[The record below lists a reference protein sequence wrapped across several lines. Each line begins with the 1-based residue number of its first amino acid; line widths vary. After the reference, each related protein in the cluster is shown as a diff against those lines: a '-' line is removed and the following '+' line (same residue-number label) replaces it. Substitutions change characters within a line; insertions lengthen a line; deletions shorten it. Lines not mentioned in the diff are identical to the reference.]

1 MKKTK
6 LLFITCLVL
15 IMTSFTGC
23 TLIDKGM
30 VKLGFRN
37 DYFNYIKENKVD
49 KIVIQNAR
57 DSGFKFVVTDKNAIN
72 DIYDILSNGE
82 ERSEKSSLDPDYVFE
97 IHMGEEVK
105 SYNYV
110 VGTDERKK
118 GNFYNDEKIYQ
129 VSKNLDETIIQNLSF
144 IRKPR
149 DFETVYYDSILKVL
163 ESKKTELKD
172 QKVGIDTSGDVDCL
186 KYMFSTDLSNFEE
199 DIKGIIPNGELY
211 NRDVE
216 DYDTIITVKNKGYNS
231 KIFKTHIIVD
241 NKKEKIYENYYVQ
254 GDYEYKS
261 WEININEANKVPDK
275 W

>member
-186 KYMFSTDLSNFEE
+186 KYMFSIDLSKFEE
-199 DIKGIIPNGELY
+199 SIKDIIPNGELY

-216 DYDTIITVKNKGYNS
+216 DYDTIITIKNKGYNS